1 MNKLKLLVVFGGK
14 SSEHSVSL
22 VSAAGVIENLDT
34 DIYEIIKVGITKDGQ
49 WLLTDENTDKI
60 RNGSWELNKNNISV
74 ALSLNPNEKGLV
86 LLYKDC
92 YTSLPIDV
100 SFPVLH
106 GANGEDGTIQGL
118 FEIADIPYVG
128 PGVSASANS
137 MDKAITKIII
147 DNANMKQAKWILIY
161 SYDFNDKKEETI
173 HKIENTFTY
182 PVFIKPSSTGSSV
195 GISKAKNKT
204 ELENAIIE
212 ASKYND
218 KILIEEFIN
227 GQEIEVA
234 VLGNKNPIASVC
246 GEITPAR
253 DFYDFEAKYN
263 DNNSLLFIPAR
274 IDEKTALAIKEQ
286 AVKAYTSLDCVGL
299 SRVDFFVTKD
309 TNEIIF
315 NEINTIPGF
324 TSISMYPKL
333 FEASGIA
340 YKELLN
346 RLINLALE
354 PKKGVFGIG

>member
-1 MNKLKLLVVFGGK
+1 MYKSKLLVVFGGK

-22 VSAAGVIENLDT
+22 VSAAGVIDNLNTELYD
-34 DIYEIIKVGITKDGQ
+34 IIKVGITKEGK
-49 WLLTDENTDKI
+49 WLLTEADTAQIK
-60 RNGSWELNKNNISV
+60 NGSWELLKDNINV
-74 ALSLNPNEKGLV
+74 ALSLNPDEKGLV

-92 YTSLPIDV
+92 YTVLPVDV
-100 SFPVLH
+100 AFPVMH

-128 PGVSASANS
+128 PGVAASANS
-137 MDKAITKIII
+137 MDKAITKVII
-147 DNANMKQAKWILIY
+147 DNAKIKQAKWLMVF
-161 SYDFNDKKEETI
+161 SYDDKEETI
-173 HKIENTFTY
+173 NKIESNFSY

-195 GISKAKNKT
+195 GISKAKNRN
-204 ELENAIIE
+204 ELENAILE
-212 ASKYND
+212 ASKYNT
-218 KILIEEFIN
+218 KIVIEEFIN
-227 GQEIEVA
+227 GHEIEVA
-234 VLGNKNPIASVC
+234 VLGNRNPVASVC
-246 GEITPAR
+246 GEIAPAR

-274 IDEKTALAIKEQ
+274 IDEKTAEKVREQ
-286 AVKAYTSLDCVGL
+286 AVKAYTALDCVGL

-333 FEASGIA
+333 FEASGIP

-346 RLINLALE
+346 KLVQLALE
-354 PKKGVFGIG
+354 VKKEVPSNG

>member
-22 VSAAGVIENLDT
+22 VSASGVIENLDT
-34 DIYEIIKVGITKDGQ
+34 DIYKIIKVGITKEGK
-49 WLLTDENTDKI
+49 WLLTEAAPAQIKD
-60 RNGSWELNKNNISV
+60 GSWEFIKDNISV
-74 ALSLNPNEKGLV
+74 ALSFHPNEKGLV

-92 YTSLPIDV
+92 YTALSVDV
-100 SFPVLH
+100 AFPVMH

-118 FEIADIPYVG
+118 FEIAAIPYVG
-128 PGVSASANS
+128 PGVAASANS
-137 MDKAITKIII
+137 MDKAITKVII
-147 DNANMKQAKWILIY
+147 DNAKIKQAKWLLIY
-161 SYDFNDKKEETI
+161 SYDDKEESI
-173 HKIENTFTY
+173 NKIENNFTY

-195 GISKAKNKT
+195 GISKAKNRN
-204 ELENAIIE
+204 ELEKAIIE

-234 VLGNKNPIASVC
+234 VLGNRNPIASVC
-246 GEITPAR
+246 GEIAPAR

-263 DNNSLLFIPAR
+263 DDNSLLFIPAR
-274 IDEKTALAIKEQ
+274 IDEKTALAVREQ
-286 AVKAYTSLDCVGL
+286 AIKAYTSLDCIGL

-309 TNEIIF
+309 KNEIIF

-333 FEASGIA
+333 FEASGIN
-340 YKELLN
+340 YKDLLN

-354 PKKGVFGIG
+354 PKKGVLGNG

>member
-1 MNKLKLLVVFGGK
+1 MYKLKLLVVFGGK

-22 VSAAGVIENLDT
+22 VSAAGVIDNLNNELYD
-34 DIYEIIKVGITKDGQ
+34 IIKVGITKKGK
-49 WLLTDENTDKI
+49 WLLTEADTAQIK
-60 RNGSWELNKNNISV
+60 NGSWELLKDNINV

-92 YTSLPIDV
+92 YTVLPVDV
-100 SFPVLH
+100 AFPIMH

-128 PGVSASANS
+128 PGVAASANS
-137 MDKAITKIII
+137 MDKAITKVIV
-147 DNANMKQAKWILIY
+147 DNAKIKQAKWLLVF
-161 SYDFNDKKEETI
+161 SYDDIEETI
-173 HKIENTFTY
+173 SKIENTFCY

-195 GISKAKNKT
+195 GISKAKNKN
-204 ELENAIIE
+204 ELENAILE

-234 VLGNKNPIASVC
+234 VLGNRNPVASVC
-246 GEITPAR
+246 GEIAPAR

-274 IDEKTALAIKEQ
+274 IDEKTAQKVREQ
-286 AVKAYTSLDCVGL
+286 AVKAYTALDCVGL

-333 FEASGIA
+333 FEASGIP
-340 YKELLN
+340 YKELLDK
-346 RLINLALE
+346 LVKLALE
-354 PKKGVFGIG
+354 VKKEVPSNG